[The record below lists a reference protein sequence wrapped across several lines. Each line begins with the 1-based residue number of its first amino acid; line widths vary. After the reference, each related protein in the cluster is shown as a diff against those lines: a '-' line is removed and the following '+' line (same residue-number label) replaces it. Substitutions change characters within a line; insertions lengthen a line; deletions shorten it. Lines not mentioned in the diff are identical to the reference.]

1 MVSDEDNSDSQAEG
15 ASGEDDEDMASEEGE
30 SEIEDDTGVN
40 NDEDDV
46 KESTRGRVMD
56 KDGVYKAPK
65 LNAVT
70 YEDAKDKKDRKKA
83 EYERKR
89 IGKTGLV
96 EELKREMTDA
106 PEELF
111 MGGVAKKGKTSRF
124 QDALERSEME
134 AFKRVSMT
142 TKEKK
147 ALRTKNFEEMQDR
160 LETLDDDFAAIQSI
174 VRRTGAKGSDEAV
187 QSAEKDAA
195 SSKFAKSLKSF
206 IEKP

>member
-1 MVSDEDNSDSQAEG
+1 MG
-15 ASGEDDEDMASEEGE
+15 SEEGE
-30 SEIEDDTGVN
+30 SEIEDDTGKGG
-40 NDEDDV
+40 ESEEIET
-46 KESTRGRVMD
+46 KEQSRGRLVD

-70 YEDAKDKKDRKKA
+70 YEDSKDRKNRLKA

-106 PEELF
+106 PEEVF
-111 MGGVAKKGKTSRF
+111 MGGVAKKGKASRF
-124 QDALERSEME
+124 QDALEREEMD

-147 ALRTKNFEEMQDR
+147 ALRNRNFEEMQDK
-160 LETLDDDFAAIQSI
+160 LETLDDDFAAI
-174 VRRTGAKGSDEAV
+174 
-187 QSAEKDAA
+187 
-195 SSKFAKSLKSF
+195 
-206 IEKP
+206 